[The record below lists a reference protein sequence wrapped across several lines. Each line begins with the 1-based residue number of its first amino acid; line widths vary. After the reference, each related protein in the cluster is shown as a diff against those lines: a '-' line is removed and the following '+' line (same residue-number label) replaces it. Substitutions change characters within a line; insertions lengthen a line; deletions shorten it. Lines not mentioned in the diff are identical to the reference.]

1 MTLCSYFLGDFTDD
15 ERRPKKKRKRIKKN
29 KDGSGSGSD
38 DEVRTWK
45 RLPARFF
52 LVKTQSAVL
61 DSVILT
67 RFFLIPQEKASGSGS
82 DDEKESP
89 TKGGRKDIR
98 KIIKDKKLSKSTKT
112 AQESETDRRKRV
124 ADKQALFNEL
134 VEIKD
139 NVVVEA
145 LPLDIDP
152 DSKEVLVTVAPA
164 LCKKLKPHQA
174 RGEFIHKIVEKAK
187 HNSFN
192 LERLARFHSIT
203 SYLIIDKIA

>member
-1 MTLCSYFLGDFTDD
+1 M
-15 ERRPKKKRKRIKKN
+15 
-29 KDGSGSGSD
+29 
-38 DEVRTWK
+38 RTWK

-67 RFFLIPQEKASGSGS
+67 SFFLIPQEKASGSGS

-174 RGEFIHKIVEKAK
+174 RGKFIHKIVEKAK

-192 LERLARFHSIT
+192 LARLARFHSIT
-203 SYLIIDKIA
+203 SYLIIAKIA